1 MDHITFY
8 LFYATLILS
17 VVAVLGISLVLAYK
31 LSPLSIKQSINHFFE
46 LEGME

>member
-1 MDHITFY
+1 MGIPF
-8 LFYATLILS
+8 ALILM
-17 VVAVLGISLVLAYK
+17 VGLGVILAAAYK